1 MWTIIKFDNKKYHLL
16 KKELKTKLG
25 EKCKIYKPKVLINRF
40 INKKLV
46 KKEIN
51 LLGNYLFC
59 FDESFKNNS
68 SFKKINYFI
77 GLKYFLKGHLYSQEE
92 IINFINKFKKL
103 ENENGFITQPI
114 FEKNINK
121 FYKFD
126 SGSFA
131 SKIFK
136 VLSLNKNNLRIIMG
150 NLKSTINRKKFNFSS
165 L

>member
-1 MWTIIKFDNKKYHLL
+1 MIKKYHLL
-16 KKELKTKLG
+16 KRELKTKLG
-25 EKCKIYKPKVLINRF
+25 DKCKIYKPKVLINRF
-40 INKKLV
+40 VNNKLV

-51 LLGNYLFC
+51 LLGNYFFC
-59 FDESFKNNS
+59 FDESFKNDLTL
-68 SFKKINYFI
+68 KKINYFV
-77 GLKYFLKGHLYSQEE
+77 GLKYFLSGHLYSQKQ
-92 IINFINKFKKL
+92 ISDFIKNIKKIENK
-103 ENENGFITQPI
+103 NGFITQSI
-114 FEKNINK
+114 FEIEINK

-131 SKIFK
+131 NKIFK

>member
-1 MWTIIKFDNKKYHLL
+1 MDLNI
-16 KKELKTKLG
+16 
-25 EKCKIYKPKVLINRF
+25 
-40 INKKLV
+40 
-46 KKEIN
+46 
-51 LLGNYLFC
+51 
-59 FDESFKNNS
+59 FKRKS
-68 SFKKINYFI
+68 
-77 GLKYFLKGHLYSQEE
+77 YSQEE
-92 IINFINKFKKL
+92 IINFINKLKKI
-103 ENENGFITQPI
+103 ENENGFITQPV
-114 FEKNINK
+114 FEIEINK

>member
-1 MWTIIKFDNKKYHLL
+1 MITKIPLI

-40 INKKLV
+40 INNKLV

-68 SFKKINYFI
+68 YFKKINYLI
-77 GLKYFLKGHLYSQEE
+77 GLKYFLKGNLYSQEE
-92 IINFINKFKKL
+92 IINFINKLKKI
-103 ENENGFITQPI
+103 ENENGFITQPV
-114 FEKNINK
+114 FEIEINK

>member
-1 MWTIIKFDNKKYHLL
+1 MLN
-16 KKELKTKLG
+16 
-25 EKCKIYKPKVLINRF
+25 IYSN
-40 INKKLV
+40 NKLV

-59 FDESFKNNS
+59 FDESFRNNS

-92 IINFINKFKKL
+92 IINFINKIKKL

-114 FEKNINK
+114 FEIEINK